1 MKHFTY
7 KIDHDFGLA
16 PNPFW
21 GYCTLAICKS
31 SIRRNRNL
39 NIGSWVFGTGS
50 VKLKNLHKFIYAMRV
65 DETLTFNE
73 YWNDPRF
80 SHKKPILSGSLPQ
93 LYGDNV
99 YHQDPTTGIWIQE
112 DSAHSL
118 ANGLVNQKHLDRDI
132 SGKNVLISQNFYYFG
147 DHAVDIPQD
156 LIESTCT
163 NSRDKQFVEEEPAIQ
178 LLLWLEQEG
187 YNKNYL
193 YGNPISWKQHV
204 K

>member
-1 MKHFTY
+1 M
-7 KIDHDFGLA
+7 
-16 PNPFW
+16 
-21 GYCTLAICKS
+21 S
-31 SIRRNRNL
+31 
-39 NIGSWVFGTGS
+39 
-50 VKLKNLHKFIYAMRV
+50 KL
-65 DETLTFNE
+65 
-73 YWNDPRF
+73 
-80 SHKKPILSGSLPQ
+80 
-93 LYGDNV
+93 
-99 YHQDPTTGIWIQE
+99 
-112 DSAHSL
+112 
-118 ANGLVNQKHLDRDI
+118 
-132 SGKNVLISQNFYYFG
+132 YYFG